1 MKLATLHNFEDVARK
16 DLRAGDTVLVK
27 RAGEV
32 IPQVVGPVLQHRT
45 GAEQPFVPPSE
56 CPVCGTPVE
65 RPEGEVM
72 VYCPNGSCPARIFWG
87 LVHFVSQD
95 AMDIRGLG
103 ERTADQ
109 LLRTGL
115 VRDYADLYHLTA
127 EQLLTLDGFGAV
139 SAGNLLASIE
149 ASKQRPLSNLLYA
162 LGIRHV
168 GQHAAQLL
176 AKRFVTMDALMAAS
190 EEEIAAVHGIGAT
203 TARALTAFLEEPRNR
218 KLIERLREAG
228 LRMDEPVER
237 AESAALEGKTF
248 VVTGTHRMSRKEIT
262 SFIERHGGRVT
273 GSVSKATDFVV
284 AGESPGSKLE
294 RARELGVAV
303 IDEDELLAMAAEPAT
318 E

>member
-1 MKLATLHNFEDVARK
+1 
-16 DLRAGDTVLVK
+16 
-27 RAGEV
+27 
-32 IPQVVGPVLQHRT
+32 
-45 GAEQPFVPPSE
+45 
-56 CPVCGTPVE
+56 
-65 RPEGEVM
+65 
-72 VYCPNGSCPARIFWG
+72 
-87 LVHFVSQD
+87 
-95 AMDIRGLG
+95 
-103 ERTADQ
+103 
-109 LLRTGL
+109 

-273 GSVSKATDFVV
+273 GRVSKATDFVV

-294 RARELGVAV
+294 RARERGGAG
-303 IDEDELLAMAAEPAT
+303 IDADELLAMAAEPAT
-318 E
+318 ESVDRERRSRRRTGPALPTPGRPMTRITTRPQELALPVASLAALRNTLIDTVGEDDAAAALRAAGHAAGDALHTMLVAADGDAAPAERFWQRLTQLFQSRGWGVLRHEDAHPG